1 LEQDRSVEREIQ
13 REREGDGRDM
23 FLGVGNYGFKVFFDA
38 PVRIADLDLQQKA
51 KKSMN
56 WVWLL
61 FFIHHSSVSPT
72 QLPPSSE
79 KQKGEEEEEIQKLN
93 KKESNEFLHRF
104 LITQQEVRDS
114 NLVQARVEK
123 ALEEEE
129 EEEIPIKL
137 LEEKKSFSSFSKLA
151 SPPTPIQ
158 SKIFENLSLSQNT
171 PRKGNCC
178 CMIKELTFFSIVLLL
193 LLVRNK
199 LHETHT
205 LEFISS
211 KTKTRALLLHHFFL
225 CNFKSKTWTKSS
237 PLLKT
242 QPTDLTDYPQNAN
255 VGRSTSNLI
264 LALQTILPPSVRPSL
279 PL

>member
-1 LEQDRSVEREIQ
+1 VLLKLKKLPSNPMSQFHSYWNKTDLLRERYRQ
-13 REREGDGRDM
+13 REGDGRDM
-23 FLGVGNYGFKVFFDA
+23 CLGVGNYGFKVFFNA
-38 PVRIADLDLQQKA
+38 PVRIADLDLQQKG

-79 KQKGEEEEEIQKLN
+79 KQKGEEEKEIQKLN

-123 ALEEEE
+123 VLEEEE

-137 LEEKKSFSSFSKLA
+137 FEEEKSFSSFSKLA

-158 SKIFENLSLSQNT
+158 SKIFENLSLSQT
-171 PRKGNCC
+171 HQEKG
-178 CMIKELTFFSIVLLL
+178 IV
-193 LLVRNK
+193 V
-199 LHETHT
+199 
-205 LEFISS
+205 
-211 KTKTRALLLHHFFL
+211 
-225 CNFKSKTWTKSS
+225 
-237 PLLKT
+237 
-242 QPTDLTDYPQNAN
+242 
-255 VGRSTSNLI
+255 V
-264 LALQTILPPSVRPSL
+264 
-279 PL
+279 

>member
-1 LEQDRSVEREIQ
+1 MSQFHSYWNKTDLLRERYT
-13 REREGDGRDM
+13 EREGDGRDM
-23 FLGVGNYGFKVFFDA
+23 CLGVGNYGFKVFCDA
-38 PVRIADLDLQQKA
+38 PVRIADLDLQHKG

-79 KQKGEEEEEIQKLN
+79 KQKGEEEEQIQKLN
-93 KKESNEFLHRF
+93 KKESNEFLHCF

-123 ALEEEE
+123 VLEE

-158 SKIFENLSLSQNT
+158 SKIFENLSLSQT
-171 PRKGNCC
+171 HQEKG
-178 CMIKELTFFSIVLLL
+178 IV
-193 LLVRNK
+193 V
-199 LHETHT
+199 E
-205 LEFISS
+205 
-211 KTKTRALLLHHFFL
+211 
-225 CNFKSKTWTKSS
+225 
-237 PLLKT
+237 
-242 QPTDLTDYPQNAN
+242 
-255 VGRSTSNLI
+255 
-264 LALQTILPPSVRPSL
+264 
-279 PL
+279 

>member
-1 LEQDRSVEREIQ
+1 
-13 REREGDGRDM
+13 M

-123 ALEEEE
+123 VLEEEE
-129 EEEIPIKL
+129 EVPSSCVR
-137 LEEKKSFSSFSKLA
+137 KKKA
-151 SPPTPIQ
+151 SP
-158 SKIFENLSLSQNT
+158 LSPS
-171 PRKGNCC
+171 
-178 CMIKELTFFSIVLLL
+178 LLL
-193 LLVRNK
+193 LQ
-199 LHETHT
+199 HQ
-205 LEFISS
+205 FSP
-211 KTKTRALLLHHFFL
+211 
-225 CNFKSKTWTKSS
+225 KSLKICLS
-237 PLLKT
+237 LKT
-242 QPTDLTDYPQNAN
+242 HQEKGI
-255 VGRSTSNLI
+255 V
-264 LALQTILPPSVRPSL
+264 VV
-279 PL
+279 